1 MSTAAYP
8 VNAVLVDGRFRV
20 ACALRALRH
29 VRPGHG
35 VVMVHDWYRQNY
47 RDGLAPFYQEVEV
60 AGQLAVLTPRQNPD
74 WVAWKVAVDAYEMV
88 SA

>member
-1 MSTAAYP
+1 
-8 VNAVLVDGRFRV
+8 
-20 ACALRALRH
+20 
-29 VRPGHG
+29 
-35 VVMVHDWYRQNY
+35 MVHDWYRQNY